1 MFTPSKM
8 PAIRVTRLVKKR
20 KQGEFEFELQVPSI
34 EVQHGEFVAIVGESG
49 CGKSTLLDVLGL
61 LLKPTSAEQYQL
73 HDPQKDEMR
82 DVLELKDY
90 HHSLIRRRLIGYVLQ
105 TGGLLPY
112 LKVKD
117 NILITP
123 RINGTKRAMAFIRP
137 ICERLKITDQLGKYP
152 AHLSGGQRQ
161 RVAIA
166 RALAHNPPFILADEP
181 TAAVDKITAREIR
194 NTFKE
199 LSSRDGRHRLYGYT
213 RPRSGSG
220 RGGPHVYVRSSAH
233 LAYFG
238 SVPLCRAS
246 ITHHHYHRRFPC
258 LSSANASQQA

>member
-1 MFTPSKM
+1 M

-199 LSSRDGRHRLYGYT
+199 LSSEMGVTVFMVTHDLDLVRDVADRTFTFEVQRT
-213 RPRSGSG
+213 SPTSAVSRCVEQASPTTSTT
-220 RGGPHVYVRSSAH
+220 GGFHA
-233 LAYFG
+233 
-238 SVPLCRAS
+238 
-246 ITHHHYHRRFPC
+246 
-258 LSSANASQQA
+258 

>member
-199 LSSRDGRHRLYGYT
+199 LSSEMGVTVFMVTHDLDLVRDVADRTFTFEVQRT
-213 RPRSGSG
+213 SPTSAVSRCVEQASPTTSTT
-220 RGGPHVYVRSSAH
+220 GGFHA
-233 LAYFG
+233 
-238 SVPLCRAS
+238 
-246 ITHHHYHRRFPC
+246 
-258 LSSANASQQA
+258 